1 MKYIRVRWNHTNPDE
16 PVWLFSEV
24 DEEGKEL
31 RKLECFRNGFCDF
44 ASSEASSGTT
54 ALMTLP
60 LPDLS
65 ALARRDPEFTPVEI
79 TKEQFEEVWMKR
91 QFKASGGDEVTL

>member
-1 MKYIRVRWNHTNPDE
+1 MKYVRLKWNHTNPDE
-16 PVWLFSEV
+16 PVWIFSEL
-24 DEEGKEL
+24 DPDGKEV
-31 RKLECFRNGFCDF
+31 RKIECFRNGFCDV
-44 ASSEASSGTT
+44 ATAEVSSGTA

-65 ALARRDPEFTPVEI
+65 QLARRDPEFTPVEI

-91 QFKASGGDEVTL
+91 QFKAP